1 MLMYREAYDCNHA
14 EYCGQLGQD
23 TAFIDLYNNE
33 VVAVCTPGRWAGLSH
48 MYAIS
53 AALKVPLRSYCP
65 PVLNDN
71 FLSTPLSRR
80 IAGRGVSQNGAPA
93 TVIMWTSSG
102 TPETAHEFRPDHFVT
117 LRSKIRSSHT
127 PPIVLVDSDEND
139 TTPIGLVDTD
149 ENDATPIGLVDIDEN
164 DILSQPV
171 PSTTHDPS
179 ITDNSSA
186 SPKNHS
192 FETDDPSLEVEP
204 ELVGAP
210 INKYMEAGD
219 IIELLQSLPETL
231 NHIPDGRK
239 ENVRFLVDNKE
250 NEERRSEGK
259 NSQFVD
265 DCGVWQNSNSPVT
278 HMGRRDGKWTTV
290 LLKDGQY
297 YTEKRSNGKKVL
309 CLMKDQ
315 PTEVV
320 RLQRNY
326 ATLKRDSTYK
336 RRISWI
342 KGIPVAIVEYIG
354 KLPPPAPHGGNAAK
368 GAPPYQRTAKP
379 VLEKIR
385 EQAKGGKKPK
395 EIYEEMIISNDN
407 ERDKP
412 ADLRQVQNTVYQTKK
427 KQESRNSTG
436 AGNLAAN
443 FNFLHTNMHS
453 HPFIQSIVHS
463 SQKVPSITLFTD
475 KQIADLKR
483 FCFCGQESESAIL
496 GVDKTFNLGQLHVT
510 ATSFKNISLRRT
522 STNEH
527 PIFLGPILI
536 HGNSDWQTYAQFF
549 STIAM
554 QVDKTTQGPII
565 GMDDEKALKKA
576 VEFAFSNANII
587 SCQRHLKANV
597 SKNLQDIVGA
607 PLHARKEISSILFGE
622 NGLSAADS
630 VVMFDIR
637 NEYVIEQIR
646 KTVPT
651 FEGYYNQRINPLIRQ
666 NVQTII
672 DRPEVHSGWTNNNA
686 ESVNHMLKMK
696 VQWSLQDIPTLINS
710 LHQLVQAQYVD
721 VERALIG
728 RGQFKLDAKFANYAV
743 ERSIWNDKTADSRT
757 RHIMKF
763 LREPKFHKHM
773 ASYDG
778 LSVLTSAAKG
788 RKPSQTKRRRAAK
801 TVSFKQ

>member
-1 MLMYREAYDCNHA
+1 LSEEDRCFRCSELGHIVKDCPLSSKVAKDRKDVSKARLDDFRGSSTSRWDDCRGSSSSKPSTSGLEELGTWAHA
-14 EYCGQLGQD
+14 KRSRQSGGSSHGGV
-23 TAFIDLYNNE
+23 TSAMGARPSAPSPDLCPIFACN
-33 VVAVCTPGRWAGLSH
+33 SH
-48 MYAIS
+48 LTEKHAWNKHI
-53 AALKVPLRSYCP
+53 P
-65 PVLNDN
+65 PVFHPVFDGKGMEKRRFLALNLLATQLFGMNAKMDR
-71 FLSTPLSRR
+71 LCQACDIMDQRDREIPLSRKEGEDNFIQGLGLSGEYALR
-80 IAGRGVSQNGAPA
+80 VGSLLLGKPLLSLIAKLWPSDLEGYRSTCSIEEDEELSIPKPPVGYDSHCHLMSVS
-93 TVIMWTSSG
+93 
-102 TPETAHEFRPDHFVT
+102 
-117 LRSKIRSSHT
+117 
-127 PPIVLVDSDEND
+127 
-139 TTPIGLVDTD
+139 LVDTD

-278 HMGRRDGKWTTV
+278 HMGRRDGKWTTI

-496 GVDKTFNLGQLHVT
+496 GVDKTFNL
-510 ATSFKNISLRRT
+510 
-522 STNEH
+522 
-527 PIFLGPILI
+527 
-536 HGNSDWQTYAQFF
+536 
-549 STIAM
+549 AM

-651 FEGYYNQRINPLIRQ
+651 FE
-666 NVQTII
+666 V
-672 DRPEVHSGWTNNNA
+672 SF
-686 ESVNHMLKMK
+686 
-696 VQWSLQDIPTLINS
+696 SLFKADTTD
-710 LHQLVQAQYVD
+710 LHCHFK
-721 VERALIG
+721 ALDSFTTT
-728 RGQFKLDAKFANYAV
+728 RGQCLDPGSTLEGAHRGDQV
-743 ERSIWNDKTADSRT
+743 
-757 RHIMKF
+757 
-763 LREPKFHKHM
+763 
-773 ASYDG
+773 YDG
-778 LSVLTSAAKG
+778 VN
-788 RKPSQTKRRRAAK
+788 
-801 TVSFKQ
+801 